1 MFRRKRFTHPHL
13 QSCKVAYWERILN
26 KRVPPVSRG
35 LKGKSIVKR
44 EKVKW
49 DRIGSPADHW
59 LRIREEGMR
68 WLFICSLL
76 PALMLSLSQAA
87 LADRYQ
93 YPLGDISQAQ
103 LFERHE
109 VFKRNYDAYE
119 VTAGIDGLPA
129 DLKVKILFG
138 TWCHDSEREVPR
150 MLKLLTASGVKEDNI
165 SLISLDIRKEEPE
178 GRAKALGV
186 RFTPTFVFYSGS
198 QELGR
203 IVERPTVSL
212 RDDVIAIASAPR

>member
-1 MFRRKRFTHPHL
+1 MKRDKLKWGRIGALAHYWVSIRR
-13 QSCKVAYWERILN
+13 ERIH
-26 KRVPPVSRG
+26 K
-35 LKGKSIVKR
+35 
-44 EKVKW
+44 
-49 DRIGSPADHW
+49 
-59 LRIREEGMR
+59 
-68 WLFICSLL
+68 LFICSLL
-76 PALMLSLSQAA
+76 PALILSLSQAA

-103 LFERHE
+103 LLERHE

-178 GRAKALGV
+178 GRAKALDV
-186 RFTPTFVFYSGS
+186 RFTPTFIFFSDDV
-198 QELGR
+198 ELGR
-203 IVERPTVSL
+203 IIERPTISL
-212 RDDVIAIASAPR
+212 RDDVVAIAAAPR